1 MNNYKRI
8 VNELTEGYAYHQV
21 IYEDGIPVDYR
32 YIDHNSE
39 FIKIT
44 GFPENINGKTIRE
57 IVPGIE
63 NDSNDWIDLYGKLA
77 SEGGIIEFE
86 NYLGN
91 LKAWYKV
98 KAFSDGDGYFDV
110 LFTDTTVV
118 KQSGEKLEKA
128 EEIAKDA
135 IGIKNDF
142 LANMSHELRTPL
154 NGIIGMANLIY
165 DSDLDSD
172 QREFLSM
179 LMDSAD
185 NLLGLITDLLD
196 FSRIERSEL
205 EIHSIDFNVRKLVNI
220 TLGNLLK
227 YAEEKGISLDCRFH
241 LDNGDIVKG
250 DKLRIGQ
257 ILVNLVTNAIK
268 FTNQG
273 SVNVEIEKNS
283 RHLKMIVQD
292 SGIGISE
299 EDCSNIFASFRQIEN
314 TYTKTHQ
321 GTGLGLSIVKSLL
334 DLMGGKILVE
344 SIPDKGSTFTVIIPI
359 EDVTTEKKKVYKKAF
374 GSTDLKKI
382 LVVEDEAVNRIY
394 MVRLLQKEG
403 WNIIEAEDGIEAVK
417 KYQQEKPDFIIMDVG
432 LPGLDGISA
441 TKIIREA
448 EAAETGNYRAHIIA
462 LTAHAFDEDIENCMN
477 AGMDDYLSKPVI
489 AKNLLDLIANST
501 V

>member
-8 VNELTEGYAYHQV
+8 LNELTGGYAYHQV

-57 IVPGIE
+57 IAPGIE
-63 NDSNDWIDLYGKLA
+63 NDSKDWIGVFGKLA

-86 NYLGN
+86 NYSEN
-91 LKAWYKV
+91 LKAWYKI

-110 LFTDTTVV
+110 LFTDNTVV

-135 IGIKNDF
+135 IGVKNDF

-154 NGIIGMANLIY
+154 NGIIGMANLLG

-172 QREFLSM
+172 QCEFLSM

-185 NLLGLITDLLD
+185 NLLVLITDVLD
-196 FSRIERSEL
+196 FSRIENSEL
-205 EIHSIDFNVRKLVNI
+205 EIHKIDFNIRELVDI
-220 TLGNLLK
+220 TIGNLSKHAAGKGLSLNYK
-227 YAEEKGISLDCRFH
+227 YHIDNR
-241 LDNGDIVKG
+241 DIINGDKV
-250 DKLRIGQ
+250 RIGQ

-268 FTNQG
+268 FTQQG
-273 SVNVEIEKNS
+273 SVDVDIEKS
-283 RHLKMIVQD
+283 DSQLRIIVHD
-292 SGIGISE
+292 SGIGISRE
-299 EDCSNIFASFRQIEN
+299 ECSNIFTSFRQIES
-314 TYTKTHQ
+314 TYTKTQQ
-321 GTGLGLSIVKSLL
+321 GVGLGLSIVKSLL
-334 DLMGGKILVE
+334 DLMEGSISVE
-344 SIPDKGSTFTVIIPI
+344 SEPDKGSTFTVIIPI
-359 EDVTTEKKKVYKKAF
+359 GDVTAEKRKVQEKIIT
-374 GSTDLKKI
+374 STGLRKI
-382 LVVEDEAVNRIY
+382 LVVEDEAINRIY
-394 MVRLLQKEG
+394 MVCLLNKAG

-448 EAAETGNYRAHIIA
+448 EAAETGNYRAYIIA

-477 AGMDDYLSKPVI
+477 AGMDDYLSKPVS
-489 AKNLLDLIANST
+489 AKNLLDLIENST